1 MDESD
6 ETGGSVPCDIYAIGK
21 LFASN
26 AFVPNANRKWRR
38 TAYRAR
44 IRGLSLLSEALRLAK

>member
-6 ETGGSVPCDIYAIGK
+6 ERGGSVPCDVYAIGK

-26 AFVPNANRKWRR
+26 AFVSNANRKWRR
-38 TAYRAR
+38 AAYKAR
-44 IRGLSLLSEALRLAK
+44 IRGLSLLCEALRLAK